1 MPKSAI
7 PQTRQIPNPEYGSI
21 QKVARNS
28 GSPLREI
35 GKLFPGIQ
43 KRGFFVAM
51 AEIRKPIVRPAL
63 PDAVSLAGGGKVPSL
78 IPARVSER
86 IWLLQT
92 LNYSPQ
98 GLICEIRR
106 HTARKLPP
114 GQLARL
120 SPQMPT
126 QGHQCHNTP
135 CQSSSGA
142 SWICCAGIS
151 ISASSIW
158 GSFGFAR
165 LVLDGGGAGSS
176 PLDMLM

>member
-51 AEIRKPIVRPAL
+51 AEIRKPVVRPAL
-63 PDAVSLAGGGKVPSL
+63 PDAVSLAGGRKVPSL

-98 GLICEIRR
+98 GLICETGR
-106 HTARKLPP
+106 HTARKL
-114 GQLARL
+114 
-120 SPQMPT
+120 
-126 QGHQCHNTP
+126 
-135 CQSSSGA
+135 SSGNLPDFLRK
-142 SWICCAGIS
+142 CPHRGIS
-151 ISASSIW
+151 ATTRPVNRPPESPGSAVQESPSHHLRV
-158 GSFGFAR
+158 AVP
-165 LVLDGGGAGSS
+165 LVLHAWFWQEAG
-176 PLDMLM
+176 PVLRRWTC